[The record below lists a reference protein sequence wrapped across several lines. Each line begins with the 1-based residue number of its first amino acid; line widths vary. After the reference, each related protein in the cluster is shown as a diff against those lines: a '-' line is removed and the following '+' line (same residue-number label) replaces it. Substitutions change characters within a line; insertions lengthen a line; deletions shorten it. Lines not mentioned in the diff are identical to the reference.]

1 MKGMAQVPCGGCC
14 LKFMAIK
21 GWFLDVCNRRF
32 TIQQWG
38 LSGMEPCQPRLYC
51 AAWAVQGWNIFDLA
65 QSST

>member
-38 LSGMEPCQPRLYC
+38 KNGEYLVWNP
-51 AAWAVQGWNIFDLA
+51 AWAVQGWNKFDLA
-65 QSST
+65 QSLT